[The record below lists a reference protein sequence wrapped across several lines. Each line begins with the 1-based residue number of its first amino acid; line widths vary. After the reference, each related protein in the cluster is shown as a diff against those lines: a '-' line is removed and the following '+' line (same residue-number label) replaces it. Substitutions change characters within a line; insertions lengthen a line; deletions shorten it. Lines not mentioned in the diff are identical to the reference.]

1 MPNDTLYIGT
11 IPKRTETSPCQ
22 LSFAQARLWFLS
34 QLEPNSPFYNAQ
46 TALRLKGSLNI
57 TALAQSF
64 NEIVR
69 RHEVLRTTFVTI
81 NGQAAQVIAPT
92 LNLPLPV
99 VNLQDLSELEREA
112 EVLRL
117 ATEEEQRSFNLAEG
131 PLLQTTLLQLG
142 QTEYVLLFTIHHIV
156 SDGWSVEVLIREIVT
171 LYKAFCSGKPSPLS
185 DLPIQYAD
193 FAIWQR
199 QWLQGVLAAQLAYW
213 QQQLSGSPSVLQL
226 PTDCPRPAI
235 QSFRG
240 AAQSL
245 SLPIHLTQAL
255 KALSRQE
262 RVTLF
267 MTLLAAFKTLLYR
280 YTNQDDILV
289 GAPIANRNQAE
300 IEGLIGF
307 FVNTLVLRTYLG
319 DNPSFRELLGRVRKV
334 ALEAYAHQD
343 LPFELLVEALQPE
356 RDLSR
361 NPLFQ
366 VMFNMLN
373 FAEVQIE
380 LPGLTVEPL
389 SSSEE
394 FASKFDLSLYA
405 SQKNETIQLKLVY
418 NSRLFEQAQIVEM
431 LGHFSTL
438 LESII
443 ANPEQPIATLPLLT
457 EAERYQRSTRCNLI
471 RLTQPFVEFNF
482 EEIELSICARF
493 EQQVK
498 KYPKNI
504 AVKTKK
510 YEWTYEELNSAAN
523 QVAQTVFS
531 ITGNGSERV
540 ALLFEHDAPGIA
552 AILGI
557 LKAGKTYVPLD
568 PSYPQERLA
577 YILADS
583 QASVILTN
591 NVNLAL
597 AQALNQDTLYLI
609 NIDEVVVNAS
619 GDTNLAMADT
629 VAYILYT
636 SGSTGQPKGVFQN
649 HRNVLHHI
657 RTYVNNLH
665 ISSQDKLTLFSSYSF
680 DAAVMDIFGALLSGA
695 TLYPINIKEEG
706 MVNLSEWLIQQGITI
721 YHSTP
726 SVYRYFVNTLTLKDK
741 FPKLRLVVLGGEE
754 VFKQDIEL
762 YKKYFDSECI
772 LVNGL
777 GPTESTLSLQYF
789 LNQQTEITRNLVPVG
804 YPVNDTEILLLNQAG
819 EQVAVYGIGE
829 IAIACPYLAL
839 GYWRKPEMTQAV
851 FLNDSQR
858 SNRRIYCSGDLGR
871 LLPDG
876 SIEFVGRKDFQV
888 KIRGYRIELS
898 EIQTQ
903 LLEIPEVKEAVV
915 VARGEVAGDKRL
927 VAYVVPNQ
935 ESIPTISELRH
946 FLKQKLPEYMV
957 PSAFV
962 FLDALPVT
970 PNGKVDQR
978 LLPAPQ
984 LRTELTQTFVS
995 PQTLIQEMLAL
1006 IWADVLRVEQLGIY
1020 DNFFE
1025 LGGHSLLATQI
1036 ISQIR
1041 ATFAVELPLRSLFE
1055 EPTVAGLAECIE
1067 TDLKLEQAMLTPPV
1081 LTIARRDGDLPLSF
1095 AQQRLWFLEQLE
1107 PGSAV
1112 YNIPVAVQLSGQ
1124 IDQAALERSLNAIIS
1139 RHEALRTNFITVEE
1153 QPIAVI
1159 AETRSLMLPVMD
1171 LRTLPE
1177 SEKEFSAQRLATQEA
1192 VRPFDLATD
1201 LLVRAKLLQLAE
1213 AEHVLLLTMH
1223 HIVSDGWS
1231 MGVLVRELATL
1242 YSTFCTGHSSTLP
1255 ELPIQYADFAVWQ
1268 RQWLQGEVLKSQLAY
1283 WKQQLDGAPTFLELP
1298 GDRPRPAVQTF
1309 RGAHQSLVLSKELS
1323 KAIAS
1328 LSQRE
1333 GVTLFMTLLAV
1344 FGTLLYRY
1352 TGQSDILVGTPI
1364 ANRNHSQ
1371 IEGLIGFF
1379 VNTLVLRT
1387 NMSGNPSFRELLS
1400 RVREVA
1406 LGAYAHQDLPFELL
1420 VEELQPT
1427 RDLSRNPLFQVMF
1440 NLLNFAEERI
1450 ELPGLTVKNLSA
1462 PEELASKFDLTLY
1475 AVKQNE
1481 IIHLKL
1487 VYNTDLFEQAQIVEM
1502 LGHFSTLLEN
1512 IIANPEQSITT
1523 LPLLTEAERYQRSTR
1538 CNLIRL
1544 TQPFI
1549 EFNFEEIELSICAR
1563 FEQQVKK
1570 YPKNIAVKTKKYEW
1584 TYEELN
1590 AAANQVAQ
1598 TVLSITGSGIE
1609 RVALLFEHDAPAI
1622 AAILGILKAG
1632 KTYVPLDPSYPQE
1645 RLAYMLADSQA
1656 SIILTNNVNLTLA
1669 QALNQDT
1676 FYLINIDEVVV
1687 NASGDTNLAMA
1698 DTVAYILYTSGS
1710 TGQPKGVFQNHRNV
1724 LHHIR
1729 TYVNNLHIS
1738 SQDKLTLFSSYSF
1751 DAAVMDIFGA
1761 LLSGATLY
1769 PINIKEEGMVNLSE
1783 WLIQQGITIYH
1794 STPSVYRY
1802 FVNTLTLKDKFPKL
1816 RLVVLGGEEVFKQDI
1831 ELYKKYFDSECILV
1845 NGLGPTESTLSL
1857 QYFLNQQTEITRN
1870 LVPVGYPV
1878 NDTEILLLNQ
1888 AGEQVAVY
1896 GIGEI
1901 AIACPYLALG
1911 YWQKPEMTQA
1921 VFLNDPQRSNRRIY
1935 CSGDLGRLL
1944 PDGSIEF
1951 VGRKDFQVKI
1961 RGYRIEL
1968 SEIQTR
1974 LLEIPGVKEAV
1985 VVARGE
1991 VAGDKRLVAYV
2002 VPNQE
2007 SIPTI
2012 SELRHFLKQKLPEY
2026 MVPSAFVFLDAL
2038 PVTPNGKVD
2047 QRLLPAPDIS
2057 QRSLEVNCVPRTPT
2071 EKSLAAIWAKGLGLE
2086 QVGIYD
2092 NFFELGGHSL
2102 LAIQVIAQLRSTFC
2116 VELPLRCLFEFPTV
2130 AELAEHIEKNQQGD
2144 EASVVPLPV
2153 IVPAPEQRYY
2163 PFPLT
2168 DIQQAYWVGR
2178 SEAFE
2183 LGNVATHS
2191 YFEIESHDLNLERLN
2206 LVWQKLIERHDML
2219 RAVVL
2224 PDGQQQIL
2232 SLVPPYQIEVL
2243 DLRGQDDEAV
2253 NAKLSSIR
2261 QQMSHQVLPT
2271 DKWPL
2276 FEIRAT
2282 RLDEQRLRLHISFDA
2297 LLADA
2302 WSKRCLVKEW
2312 VQLYQ
2317 NLDLSLPPLELSF
2330 RDYVLTEQRL
2340 QATEL
2345 YQRSQDY
2352 WFSRLDTL
2360 PPAPE
2365 LPLVKHPGSL
2375 KQPQFQRRSGHLD
2388 RELWQQLQQRST
2400 KANLTA
2406 SGILLAAFAEILT
2419 VWSKNPQ
2426 FTINLTLFNRLP
2438 LHPQVNDIVGDFTSL
2453 TLLAIDNSASEAF
2466 TTRARRIQQ
2475 QMWQDLDHRYF
2486 SGVRVLRELV
2496 CRQGGTQRA
2505 LMPVVFTSTLGLST
2519 VSEAAGVNRFG
2530 DVVYGISQTPQ
2541 VWLDHQVTEQDGGLV
2556 FNWDAVEDLFPEGL
2570 LDDMFDAYNRFL
2582 KQLATEESVWL
2593 EPTRQLV
2600 PPNQLNQRSAINT
2613 KAAPISQ
2620 QMLHTLFAAQIEVRA
2635 NECALISPNR
2645 TLTYLELSALVNQVG
2660 RRLRQLGATPNQL
2673 VAVVMEKG
2681 WEQVVAVLGVLMS
2694 GAAYLPID
2702 PELPTQRRWHLLKQG
2717 EVKLVLTL
2725 VKLKENLEWP
2735 SNIQLLCLN
2744 NKELVTVDNS
2754 PLESVQSPED
2764 LAYVI
2769 YTSGSTGL
2777 PKGVTIDH
2785 RGAVNTILDIN
2796 QRFDVGPQDRVL
2808 ALSALSFDLSVYDIF
2823 GTLAAGGTIVVPEM
2837 EGTKD
2842 PARWAELMAQHQVTL
2857 WNSVPAFMQMLVE
2870 YVVSSPEK
2878 VPPSL
2883 RLALL
2888 SGDWLPVSLPDQ
2900 MKALWPTI
2908 QVVSL
2913 GGATEASIWSILY
2926 PIETVDPAWKSI
2938 PYGKPLRNQR
2948 FYVLNEALNPCPVW
2962 VPGELYIGGVGLAKG
2977 YWQNQD
2983 KTRVSF
2989 LTHPRTKERLYRT
3002 GDLGRYLPDGNIEF
3016 LGREDFQVKLQGHR
3030 IELGEIES
3038 VLAQHP
3044 AVRSAVVV
3052 AVGKSAN
3059 NRRLVAYLVCDQD
3072 LASNKVAEGDVPFQ
3086 QLDGVL
3092 IDRYQRLEFKLK
3104 KPGLRADLSN
3114 QPFTQLIKPKLDE
3127 SLRETYTQRRS
3138 HRRFVQEP
3146 IGFEQFSQFLS
3157 CLVQLKLDSAVLPKY
3172 RYGSASG
3179 LYPVQIY
3186 LYIKP
3191 ERVEGLAGG
3200 TYYYHPQ
3207 QHRLILLSAGAKI
3220 NGNIHGLT
3228 NRTTFDES
3236 AFSLFLI
3243 AQLNAITP
3251 MYGNKARDF
3260 CLIEA
3265 GLISQL
3271 LETSAPNYK
3280 IGLCQIGGFDFER
3293 VRHLFA
3299 LDESHEYLYSL
3310 LGGRAQETKNKMFL
3324 ENPSPVLSSEKLQYS
3339 QSQGSSNLSAELK
3352 IYLKEKLPE
3361 YMVPSAFVL
3370 LDALPLT
3377 HNGKVDRKALPE
3389 PEEIVVQSEVVYV
3402 EPQNEV
3408 ERIIAAV
3415 WQEVLQIDK
3424 VGVHDNFFDLGGNSV
3439 HIVRIHRKLQE
3450 IFHNKIAVVK
3460 LFEYPTIRSLVSVLS
3475 SGLPH

>member
-1 MPNDTLYIGT
+1 MSNID
-11 IPKRTETSPCQ
+11 KRVAGLSPEEEVALFRQ
-22 LSFAQARLWFLS
+22 LLRSRASKRQFFPLSFAQQRLWFLN
-34 QLEPNSPFYNAQ
+34 QFEPNSGFYNISGAVRLTGLLNV
-46 TALRLKGSLNI
+46 TALE
-57 TALAQSF
+57 QSI
-64 NEIVR
+64 NEIIR
-69 RHEVLRTTFVTI
+69 RHDALRTNFVTVE
-81 NGQAAQVIAPT
+81 GQPVAAIAEIRNLT
-92 LNLPLPV
+92 LPIVDLRSLPE
-99 VNLQDLSELEREA
+99 SEKEFSTQ
-112 EVLRL
+112 RL
-117 ATEEEQRSFNLAEG
+117 ATQEAVRPFDLATEM
-131 PLLQTTLLQLG
+131 LVRTRLLQLG
-142 QTEYVLLFTIHHIV
+142 EAEYVLLLTMHHIV
-156 SDGWSVEVLIREIVT
+156 SDGWSMGVLVRELT
-171 LYKAFCSGKPSPLS
+171 ALYSALCSGKPSMLPE
-185 DLPIQYAD
+185 LPIQYAD
-193 FAIWQR
+193 FAVWQR
-199 QWLQGVLAAQLAYW
+199 HNLVGGVLESQLTYW
-213 QQQLSGSPSVLQL
+213 KQQLDGAPTLLEL
-226 PTDCPRPAI
+226 PADRPRPAV
-235 QSFRG
+235 QTFQG
-240 AAQSL
+240 AHQSL
-245 SLPIHLTQAL
+245 
-255 KALSRQE
+255 ALSKELSTAIATLSQRE
-262 RVTLF
+262 GVTLF
-267 MTLLAAFKTLLYR
+267 MTLLAVFGTLLYR
-280 YTNQDDILV
+280 YTGQSDILI
-289 GAPIANRNQAE
+289 GTPIANRNHAQ

-307 FVNTLVLRTYLG
+307 FVNTLVLRTNMSG
-319 DNPSFRELLGRVRKV
+319 NPSFRELLSRVREM
-334 ALEAYAHQD
+334 ALGAYAHQD

-366 VMFNMLN
+366 VMFNLLN
-373 FAEVQIE
+373 FAEERIE
-380 LPGLTVEPL
+380 LPGLTVKNL
-389 SSSEE
+389 SAPEE
-394 FASKFDLSLYA
+394 LASKFDLTLYVV
-405 SQKNETIQLKLVY
+405 QQNERIHLKLVY
-418 NSRLFEQAQIVEM
+418 NTDLFEQAQIVEM
-431 LGHFSTL
+431 LGHFCTL
-438 LESII
+438 LENII
-443 ANPEQPIATLPLLT
+443 ANPEQPITTLPLLT
-457 EAERYQRSTRCNLI
+457 EAERSQRSTRCNLI

-482 EEIELSICARF
+482 EEIELSICDRF

-510 YEWTYEELNSAAN
+510 YEWTYEELNAAAN
-523 QVAQTVFS
+523 RVAQTVFS
-531 ITGNGSERV
+531 MTGRDTERV

-591 NVNLAL
+591 NVNLVL
-597 AQALNQDTLYLI
+597 AQALNRENFYLI
-609 NIDEVVVNAS
+609 NIDEVVNNTS
-619 GDTNLAMADT
+619 SNTNLEILPET
-629 VAYILYT
+629 IAYILYT

-657 RTYVNNLH
+657 RTYVNNLQLGSH
-665 ISSQDKLTLFSSYSF
+665 DKLTLFSSYSF
-680 DAAVMDIFGALLSGA
+680 DASVMDIFGALLSGA
-695 TLYPINIKEEG
+695 TLYPININEVG
-706 MVNLSEWLIQQGITI
+706 MVNLSEWLIQQEITI

-726 SVYRYFVNTLTLKDK
+726 TVYRYFVNTLTRKDK

-762 YKKYFDSECI
+762 YKQHFDSECI

-819 EQVAVYGIGE
+819 EQLAVYGIGE
-829 IAIACPYLAL
+829 IAIASPYLAL
-839 GYWRKPEMTQAV
+839 GYWQKPEMTQAV
-851 FLNDSQR
+851 FLSDPQR
-858 SNRRIYCSGDLGR
+858 SNRRIYCTGDLGR

-876 SIEFVGRKDFQV
+876 SIAFVGRKDFQV

-903 LLEIPEVKEAVV
+903 LLEIPEVKEAIV
-915 VARGEVAGDKRL
+915 VARVEVSGDKRL
-927 VAYVVPNQ
+927 VAYLVPNQ
-935 ESIPTISELRH
+935 ESVPTISELRH

-962 FLDALPVT
+962 FLDALPLT
-970 PNGKVDQR
+970 PNGKIDKR
-978 LLPAPQ
+978 LLP
-984 LRTELTQTFVS
+984 
-995 PQTLIQEMLAL
+995 
-1006 IWADVLRVEQLGIY
+1006 
-1020 DNFFE
+1020 
-1025 LGGHSLLATQI
+1025 
-1036 ISQIR
+1036 
-1041 ATFAVELPLRSLFE
+1041 
-1055 EPTVAGLAECIE
+1055 
-1067 TDLKLEQAMLTPPV
+1067 
-1081 LTIARRDGDLPLSF
+1081 
-1095 AQQRLWFLEQLE
+1095 
-1107 PGSAV
+1107 
-1112 YNIPVAVQLSGQ
+1112 
-1124 IDQAALERSLNAIIS
+1124 
-1139 RHEALRTNFITVEE
+1139 
-1153 QPIAVI
+1153 
-1159 AETRSLMLPVMD
+1159 
-1171 LRTLPE
+1171 
-1177 SEKEFSAQRLATQEA
+1177 
-1192 VRPFDLATD
+1192 
-1201 LLVRAKLLQLAE
+1201 
-1213 AEHVLLLTMH
+1213 
-1223 HIVSDGWS
+1223 
-1231 MGVLVRELATL
+1231 
-1242 YSTFCTGHSSTLP
+1242 
-1255 ELPIQYADFAVWQ
+1255 
-1268 RQWLQGEVLKSQLAY
+1268 
-1283 WKQQLDGAPTFLELP
+1283 
-1298 GDRPRPAVQTF
+1298 
-1309 RGAHQSLVLSKELS
+1309 
-1323 KAIAS
+1323 
-1328 LSQRE
+1328 
-1333 GVTLFMTLLAV
+1333 
-1344 FGTLLYRY
+1344 
-1352 TGQSDILVGTPI
+1352 
-1364 ANRNHSQ
+1364 
-1371 IEGLIGFF
+1371 
-1379 VNTLVLRT
+1379 
-1387 NMSGNPSFRELLS
+1387 
-1400 RVREVA
+1400 
-1406 LGAYAHQDLPFELL
+1406 
-1420 VEELQPT
+1420 
-1427 RDLSRNPLFQVMF
+1427 
-1440 NLLNFAEERI
+1440 
-1450 ELPGLTVKNLSA
+1450 
-1462 PEELASKFDLTLY
+1462 
-1475 AVKQNE
+1475 
-1481 IIHLKL
+1481 
-1487 VYNTDLFEQAQIVEM
+1487 
-1502 LGHFSTLLEN
+1502 
-1512 IIANPEQSITT
+1512 
-1523 LPLLTEAERYQRSTR
+1523 
-1538 CNLIRL
+1538 
-1544 TQPFI
+1544 
-1549 EFNFEEIELSICAR
+1549 
-1563 FEQQVKK
+1563 
-1570 YPKNIAVKTKKYEW
+1570 
-1584 TYEELN
+1584 
-1590 AAANQVAQ
+1590 
-1598 TVLSITGSGIE
+1598 
-1609 RVALLFEHDAPAI
+1609 
-1622 AAILGILKAG
+1622 
-1632 KTYVPLDPSYPQE
+1632 
-1645 RLAYMLADSQA
+1645 
-1656 SIILTNNVNLTLA
+1656 
-1669 QALNQDT
+1669 
-1676 FYLINIDEVVV
+1676 
-1687 NASGDTNLAMA
+1687 
-1698 DTVAYILYTSGS
+1698 
-1710 TGQPKGVFQNHRNV
+1710 
-1724 LHHIR
+1724 
-1729 TYVNNLHIS
+1729 
-1738 SQDKLTLFSSYSF
+1738 
-1751 DAAVMDIFGA
+1751 
-1761 LLSGATLY
+1761 
-1769 PINIKEEGMVNLSE
+1769 
-1783 WLIQQGITIYH
+1783 
-1794 STPSVYRY
+1794 
-1802 FVNTLTLKDKFPKL
+1802 
-1816 RLVVLGGEEVFKQDI
+1816 
-1831 ELYKKYFDSECILV
+1831 
-1845 NGLGPTESTLSL
+1845 
-1857 QYFLNQQTEITRN
+1857 
-1870 LVPVGYPV
+1870 
-1878 NDTEILLLNQ
+1878 
-1888 AGEQVAVY
+1888 
-1896 GIGEI
+1896 
-1901 AIACPYLALG
+1901 
-1911 YWQKPEMTQA
+1911 
-1921 VFLNDPQRSNRRIY
+1921 
-1935 CSGDLGRLL
+1935 
-1944 PDGSIEF
+1944 
-1951 VGRKDFQVKI
+1951 
-1961 RGYRIEL
+1961 
-1968 SEIQTR
+1968 
-1974 LLEIPGVKEAV
+1974 
-1985 VVARGE
+1985 
-1991 VAGDKRLVAYV
+1991 
-2002 VPNQE
+2002 VPNV
-2007 SIPTI
+2007 S
-2012 SELRHFLKQKLPEY
+2012 QK
-2026 MVPSAFVFLDAL
+2026 S
-2038 PVTPNGKVD
+2038 
-2047 QRLLPAPDIS
+2047 S
-2057 QRSLEVNCVPRTPT
+2057 EVNFVPPRTHT
-2071 EKSLAAIWAKGLGLE
+2071 EKNLAAIWAKVLGLE

-2102 LAIQVIAQLRSTFC
+2102 LAIQVMARLRSTFC
-2116 VELPLRCLFEFPTV
+2116 VELSLRCLFEFPTV
-2130 AELAEHIEKNQQGD
+2130 AELAEHIETNQQGD

-2178 SEAFE
+2178 SEAYE

-2191 YFEIESHDLNLERLN
+2191 YFEMESRELNLERLN

-2232 SLVPPYQIEVL
+2232 SFVPPYQIEVL

-2302 WSKRCLVKEW
+2302 WSKRCLAKEW
-2312 VQLYQ
+2312 TQLYQ
-2317 NLDLSLPPLELSF
+2317 NLELTLPPLELSF

-2375 KQPQFQRRSGHLD
+2375 TQPRFQRRSGHLN

-2406 SGILLAAFAEILT
+2406 SGILLAAFAEVLT
-2419 VWSKNPQ
+2419 VWSKSPQ

-2453 TLLAIDNSASEAF
+2453 TLLAVNNSASEAF

-2505 LMPVVFTSTLGLST
+2505 VMPVVFTSTLGLST
-2519 VSEAAGVNRFG
+2519 VGKEAERVNRFG

-2600 PPNQLNQRSAINT
+2600 PPNQLEQRSAIN
-2613 KAAPISQ
+2613 AEVSPISQ
-2620 QMLHTLFAAQIEVRA
+2620 QMLHGLFAAQIEVRA
-2635 NECALISPNR
+2635 NEYALISPNR

-2660 RRLRQLGATPNQL
+2660 RRLRQLGAIPNQL

-2702 PELPTQRRWHLLKQG
+2702 PELPTQRQWHLLKQG

-2725 VKLKENLEWP
+2725 VKLKDNLEWP
-2735 SNIQLLCLN
+2735 SNIQLLCLDN
-2744 NKELVTVDNS
+2744 EELAVVDNS

-2796 QRFDVGPQDRVL
+2796 QRFDVSPQDRVL

-2823 GTLAAGGTIVVPEM
+2823 GTLAAGATIVVPEV

-2842 PARWAELMAQHQVTL
+2842 PARWAELMEQHQVTV

-2870 YVVSSPEK
+2870 YMVSYPEK
-2878 VPPSL
+2878 IPPSL

-2888 SGDWLPVSLPDQ
+2888 SGDWLPVNLPDQ

-2938 PYGKPLRNQR
+2938 PYGKPLRNQH
-2948 FYVLNEALNPCPVW
+2948 FYVLNEALDPCPVW

-2977 YWQNQD
+2977 YWQDQD

-2989 LTHPRTKERLYRT
+2989 LTHPKTGERLYRT

-3044 AVRSAVVV
+3044 AVRSAVV
-3052 AVGKSAN
+3052 AAMGKSAN

-3092 IDRYQRLEFKLK
+3092 TDYYQRLEFKLK
-3104 KPGLRADLSN
+3104 KPGLRSDLSEL
-3114 QPFTQLIKPKLDE
+3114 PFTQLVKPKRDRNL
-3127 SLRETYTQRRS
+3127 LETHTQRRS

-3146 IGFEQFSQFLS
+3146 IGFEQFSQFLI

-3172 RYGSASG
+3172 RYGSAGG

-3191 ERVEGLAGG
+3191 DRLEGLAGG

-3207 QHRLILLSAGAKI
+3207 QHRLILLSAETKI
-3220 NGNIHGLT
+3220 NRNIHGLT

-3251 MYGNKARDF
+3251 MYGKKARDF

-3271 LETSAPNYK
+3271 LETSAPDYK
-3280 IGLCQIGGFDFER
+3280 IGLCQIGGFDFEQ

-3299 LDESHEYLYSL
+3299 LDKSHEYLYSL
-3310 LGGRAQETKNKMFL
+3310 LGGRVQDTKNEIFL
-3324 ENPSPVLSSEKLQYS
+3324 ENPSPVLSSEKTQYS
-3339 QSQGSSNLSAELK
+3339 QSQESSNLSTELK
-3352 IYLKEKLPE
+3352 SYLKEKLPE
-3361 YMVPSAFVL
+3361 YMVPSTFVL

-3377 HNGKVDRKALPE
+3377 HNGKIDRKALPE
-3389 PEEIVVQSEVVYV
+3389 PDEIAVQSEIAYV
-3402 EPQNEV
+3402 EPQNDV
-3408 ERIIAAV
+3408 EQTIAAV

-3439 HIVRIHRKLQE
+3439 HIVRIHKKLQE
-3450 IFHNKIAVVK
+3450 IFHNKITVIK
-3460 LFEYPTIRSLVSVLS
+3460 LFEYPTIRSLASVLS
-3475 SGLPH
+3475 SSPPH